1 MTAEY
6 SSKFRYAPDLFVTR
20 STGTFTLKMDG
31 PPNPTTMSVQE
42 REENGIVT
50 VSKNQLMTL
59 GPKLNISETMLETM
73 MNMDQDVFYF
83 TASAPTC
90 EITEPEPDEF
100 MSVSDS
106 PWNNGIESDP
116 NEPYV
121 TGFSWGS
128 LSKHIAHE
136 SYPSTTDSVDIR
148 LNDDKGKDGIVKI
161 TKEQLKSNGPR
172 AGLSD
177 STIEALIGMDQDVFY
192 FTASAPTC
200 RIVQNNSSVV
210 RGHVY
215 ETGFS
220 WSEIT

>member
-1 MTAEY
+1 
-6 SSKFRYAPDLFVTR
+6 
-20 STGTFTLKMDG
+20 
-31 PPNPTTMSVQE
+31 MSVQE

-90 EITEPEPDEF
+90 
-100 MSVSDS
+100 
-106 PWNNGIESDP
+106 
-116 NEPYV
+116 
-121 TGFSWGS
+121 
-128 LSKHIAHE
+128 
-136 SYPSTTDSVDIR
+136 
-148 LNDDKGKDGIVKI
+148 
-161 TKEQLKSNGPR
+161 
-172 AGLSD
+172 
-177 STIEALIGMDQDVFY
+177 
-192 FTASAPTC
+192 
-200 RIVQNNSSVV
+200 RIVQNDGSVV